1 MREIERERED
11 EFTLNTYNTIQK
23 NVVGVED
30 AALWKGPHMTALK
43 LAALESSKIAKKNKK
58 I

>member
-1 MREIERERED
+1 MREIERARQD
-11 EFTLNTYNTIQK
+11 VFTVNIYNAIQK
-23 NVVGVED
+23 SVVVVKD

-43 LAALESSKIAKKNKK
+43 LAALESSKVVKKNKT